1 MATTANRLYPYPIA
15 SDNVRPYEDI
25 QALAD
30 AVDADVNPIFTA
42 WTAYTPT
49 HTSDTG
55 SPTLGTGGVV
65 GGRYKQ
71 IGKTVHY
78 RGRLK
83 FGTGASF
90 GTGGWYVSL
99 PVASINSVIGST
111 SIPHLGAA
119 YYRDQSASTNY
130 SGICGVFPDL
140 NASRLAFYYGTTQI
154 QFTQPFTWAV
164 DDHLSWDLTYE
175 AA

>member
-1 MATTANRLYPYPIA
+1 MATTANRLYPYPLA

-30 AVDADVNPIFTA
+30 AVDADVNPLFTA
-42 WTAYTPT
+42 WTSYTPP

-55 SPTLGTGGVV
+55 TPTIGTGGVLAAK
-65 GGRYKQ
+65 YKQ

-90 GTGGWYVSL
+90 GTGAWYVSL
-99 PVASINSVIGST
+99 PVADVNTVSGST
-111 SIPHLGAA
+111 SLPDHGAA
-119 YYRDQSASTNY
+119 QYRDSSASANY
-130 SGICGVFPDL
+130 AGICSILPDL
-140 NASRLAFYYGTTQI
+140 NAG
-154 QFTQPFTWAV
+154 
-164 DDHLSWDLTYE
+164 
-175 AA
+175 

>member
-1 MATTANRLYPYPIA
+1 MATTANRLYPYPLS

-42 WTAYTPT
+42 WTAYTPA

-55 SPTLGTGGVV
+55 SPTLGTGGIV
-65 GGRYKQ
+65 GARYKQ

-90 GTGGWYVSL
+90 GTGGWYVAL
-99 PVASINSVIGST
+99 PVASANNVIGST
-111 SIPHLGAA
+111 TIPHLGTAQ
-119 YYRDQSASTNY
+119 YRDASASLSY
-130 SGICGVFPDL
+130 QGICGVFPDL
-140 NASRLAFYYGTTQI
+140 NASRLAFYYATSQL
-154 QFTQPFTWAV
+154 QFTVPYTWAV
-164 DDHLSWDLTYE
+164 DDHFSWTISYE